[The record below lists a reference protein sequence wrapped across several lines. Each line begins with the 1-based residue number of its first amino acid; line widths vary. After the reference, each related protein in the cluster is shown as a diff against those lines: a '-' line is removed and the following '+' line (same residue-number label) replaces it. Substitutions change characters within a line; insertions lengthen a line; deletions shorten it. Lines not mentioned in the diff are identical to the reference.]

1 MSCQTAHR
9 TMACPRVSCIS
20 QALLCGL
27 LFIVSSSAFVPKFAA
42 LHHHSSFPRRQH
54 QDTANRIFPA
64 PGSHLLGVTDN
75 KDTSSIVTNDN
86 AIGNIIPKHNDS
98 LDEEKFLEE
107 LELESAQLD
116 EQNQLVEP
124 EKIQPSEKQSGYWKY
139 RGYDIFRQVALPNTS
154 RTNAPAVILV
164 HGFGCSTVYWR
175 ETIKAL
181 IDQGYE
187 VHAIDLLGQGKSAK
201 PTDGVEYSINL
212 WAEQVGAYARE
223 NLPGRDLVLIGNSV
237 GSLVSLTAA
246 TGVNDAGGPSYIR
259 KHIAGLG
266 FFNCGIGMNIR
277 NILKDPKWNPVQ
289 RYLLNALFDVLETL
303 VFGNAVLLRF
313 IMEKLVTREML
324 RNVLRGLYSCA
335 PDPDAKIDD
344 ELVDS
349 FYLPAKE
356 TSSPLVLRQILTNE
370 AGLTPIELH
379 EKHKAFLD
387 ELPIHVVW
395 GDVDDVVPLKWQVGS
410 FYQELSMR
418 KDNAVTMEVVHGGHI
433 LFDEVPEDS
442 NGSMISWLLCINSI
456 VKESL

>member
-1 MSCQTAHR
+1 M
-9 TMACPRVSCIS
+9 
-20 QALLCGL
+20 
-27 LFIVSSSAFVPKFAA
+27 
-42 LHHHSSFPRRQH
+42 
-54 QDTANRIFPA
+54 
-64 PGSHLLGVTDN
+64 
-75 KDTSSIVTNDN
+75 
-86 AIGNIIPKHNDS
+86 
-98 LDEEKFLEE
+98 
-107 LELESAQLD
+107 
-116 EQNQLVEP
+116 
-124 EKIQPSEKQSGYWKY
+124 
-139 RGYDIFRQVALPNTS
+139 ALPNTP

-410 FYQELSMR
+410 FYQELSTR
-418 KDNAVTMEVVHGGHI
+418 NDNAVTMEVVHGGHMRSRRI
-433 LFDEVPEDS
+433 PTDL
-442 NGSMISWLLCINSI
+442 
-456 VKESL
+456 